1 MQIVLSKMAEKP
13 SHDDVLKAFRLFN
26 VEGKRTIGV
35 DDLRHVAEQVSPCGP
50 PDRPAC
56 QTPLPASRHGLCV
69 MPSGGAA
76 LHRAARSSGRPRAR
90 RSARTSPT
98 RSSAR

>member
-26 VEGKRTIGV
+26 VEGKSTIGV
-35 DDLRHVAEQVSPCGP
+35 DDLRHVAEQVLRRAP

-56 QTPLPASRHGLCV
+56 QTPLPASRHGLCAT
-69 MPSGGAA
+69 PSGGAA
-76 LHRAARSSGRPRAR
+76 PHRAAR
-90 RSARTSPT
+90 
-98 RSSAR
+98 